1 MNRRFLGR
9 YNDVVTRHA
18 VYATDSA
25 IEVDERDNF
34 AIVRKRVFF
43 EDVQLVTLHDR
54 VGIAAVFFSLGFAGF
69 LGLVGLIA
77 GGVGG
82 GVTVLFGL
90 PFLAYGII
98 RIRIKESIITIFGR
112 RSRAR
117 IRFTLRRARAERL
130 YDDLCAQVRRVQSEM
145 NPPAEEAVLPPQ
157 AVADPGT
164 PEVRD
169 VHDIITG

>member
-18 VYATDSA
+18 VYATDIA
-25 IEVDERDNF
+25 IEIDERDNF

-43 EDVQLVTLHDR
+43 EDVQLVTMHDR

-77 GGVGG
+77 GGVAG
-82 GVTVLFGL
+82 GVTILFSL

-117 IRFTLRRARAERL
+117 IRFTLRRARAQRL
-130 YDDLCAQVRRVQSEM
+130 YDELCAQVRRVQSEM
-145 NPPAEEAVLPPQ
+145 NPPAKEAVFPQ
-157 AVADPGT
+157 PSVVDPGT
-164 PEVRD
+164 PEVHD
-169 VHDIITG
+169 VHDIIR